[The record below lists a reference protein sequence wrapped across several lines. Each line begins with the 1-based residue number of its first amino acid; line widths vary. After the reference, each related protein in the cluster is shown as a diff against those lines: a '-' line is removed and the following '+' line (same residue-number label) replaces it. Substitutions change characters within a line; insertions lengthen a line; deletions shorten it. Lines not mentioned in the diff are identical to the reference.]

1 MTETSTSLT
10 LGPFEIDPA
19 TGDLSGEG
27 EPCRLEPKVMELLL
41 CLGQA
46 NGSVVSR
53 EELFSAVWPGVT
65 VGEDTLTRAIFKLR
79 RALGDDPK
87 APRFVETVPKRG
99 YRLLVPLVVA
109 EPAPVPTT
117 PSSHR
122 RWWWGAGAAASLAL
136 ALGLLGFSGSSPGP
150 DQDIERATDRYMQF
164 TRQDNE
170 AAIELYNRVLGER
183 PSSAGAQSGLAAA
196 LVQRVV
202 RWPDTIGSEAA
213 GTDSISSALDLGLTS
228 SPEAELTLSRARDL
242 AERSVRTQPRNV
254 DAWRILGLVRSA
266 QKDRAGAFEA
276 YEEGLKQDPQ
286 NWEILINV
294 SELHTME
301 GNNDRAYAAMVRA
314 YGAMGATYLEEPQRI
329 GPWRA
334 PLGVRLAERD
344 ERAGRMAD
352 AEAWYRQTLADEPL
366 FEPATLGLAGLLR
379 DLGRGDEADALCDDY
394 ARRTGEEGCGTS

>member
-1 MTETSTSLT
+1 
-10 LGPFEIDPA
+10 
-19 TGDLSGEG
+19 
-27 EPCRLEPKVMELLL
+27 MELLL
-41 CLGQA
+41 CLGRS
-46 NGSVVSR
+46 NGGVVSR

-87 APRFVETVPKRG
+87 APQFIETVPKRG
-99 YRLLVPLVVA
+99 YRLLVPLVA
-109 EPAPVPTT
+109 AGPAPALAVR
-117 PSSHR
+117 SSHR
-122 RWWWGAGAAASLAL
+122 RWWWSAGAAAGLAL
-136 ALGLLGFSGSSPGP
+136 VLVSLGFVGRDAGP

-170 AAIELYNRVLGER
+170 AAIELYNRVLDER
-183 PSSAGAQSGLAAA
+183 PSNASAQSGLAAA

-213 GTDSISSALDLGLTS
+213 GTDSITSALDLGLTS
-228 SPEAELTLSRARDL
+228 SPEAEMTLSRARDL
-242 AERSVRTQPRNV
+242 AERSVRQQPRNV

-294 SELHTME
+294 SELHTIE
-301 GNNDRAYAAMVRA
+301 GDNDRAYAAMVRA
-314 YGAMGATYLEEPQRI
+314 YEAMGDTYLEEPQRI

-334 PLGVRLAERD
+334 PLGVRLAQRD

-366 FEPATLGLAGLLR
+366 FEPATRGLAQLLQ
-379 DLGRGDEADALCDDY
+379 DLGRGDEAEALCEDY
-394 ARRTGEEGCGTS
+394 ARRTGEDGCGGA